1 MLRLRKGHRGGER
14 YGAEARVLEEVTNHP
29 SSARRIGGWLLVVF
43 GIVAAIVGLFLA
55 PLVGWEMHGE
65 LSDSQKFGRALFL
78 VIAAAGMLMALSGWW
93 FILRV
98 NEKEVNEA

>member
-1 MLRLRKGHRGGER
+1 MTVSK
-14 YGAEARVLEEVTNHP
+14 VSK
-29 SSARRIGGWLLVVF
+29 SSARRVKGWLLVAL
-43 GIVAAIVGLFLA
+43 GLVAAIVGLILA

-78 VIAAAGMLMALSGWW
+78 AIAAAGILIALSGWW

-98 NEKEVNEA
+98 DKKETKGV